1 MIHEH
6 YHRLTYVYVKQYTYY
21 RYIYRIILT
30 YMDYPK
36 FYWWCLGPDR
46 LAAWR
51 IRGPPQSTARGLYL
65 YTVYCLV
72 FSSLGIIIPN
82 MARNKKWNHLSKY
95 RIMSLSLV
103 FLNFSTS
110 GLAKI
115 RTGGTPHIE
124 GNNHCTAQVPCGVTK
139 PARALNV
146 LICTLPKDRKIIYLC
161 FSIYF

>member
-1 MIHEH
+1 M
-6 YHRLTYVYVKQYTYY
+6 
-21 RYIYRIILT
+21 YIYRIILT
-30 YMDYPK
+30 YMDYLK
-36 FYWWCLGPDR
+36 LYCLGPDP

-51 IRGPPQSTARGLYL
+51 IRGPPQSTARGLSEFSLYTSVYL
-65 YTVYCLV
+65 YTVHRLV

-103 FLNFSTS
+103 FLNFFTS

-124 GNNHCTAQVPCGVTK
+124 GNNLPKCHVAWPNQQ
-139 PARALNV
+139 LNA
-146 LICTLPKDRKIIYLC
+146 LICNLPKDRKIIYLC
-161 FSIYF
+161 FSVYF